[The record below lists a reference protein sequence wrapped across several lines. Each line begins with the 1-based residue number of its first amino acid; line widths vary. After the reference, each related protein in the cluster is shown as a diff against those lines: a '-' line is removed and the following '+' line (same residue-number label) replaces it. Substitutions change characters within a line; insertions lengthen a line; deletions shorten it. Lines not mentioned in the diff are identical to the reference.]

1 MGNTLH
7 SLQLMITYISFL
19 RVQYKPPLFPVS
31 YYLSSLVEPSF
42 ADVGCLLRDTTA
54 NVERGGGMANPVT
67 FLGELN
73 HIILLLYVKVNI
85 LINLT
90 FACTH
95 KFIIVITKAMK
106 HFS

>member
-1 MGNTLH
+1 MT
-7 SLQLMITYISFL
+7 TYISFL

-54 NVERGGGMANPVT
+54 NVERGGGVANPVT

-73 HIILLLYVKVNI
+73 HIILLLYVESEYSNKSNFCMYTQI
-85 LINLT
+85 
-90 FACTH
+90 
-95 KFIIVITKAMK
+95 
-106 HFS
+106 